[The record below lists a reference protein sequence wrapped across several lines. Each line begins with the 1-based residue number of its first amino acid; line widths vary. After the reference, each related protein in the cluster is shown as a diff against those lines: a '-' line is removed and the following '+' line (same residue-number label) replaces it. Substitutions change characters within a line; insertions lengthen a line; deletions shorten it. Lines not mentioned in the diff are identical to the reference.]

1 MMNKR
6 HSLFLFGILLLAAGC
21 AEVNYIGQSYEP
33 TTEVEIFFDEKLI
46 EYEYTIIGQAI
57 GTGSWGA
64 SNKKIQDK
72 LIQTAKRKGADAIII
87 TGLGKDNIS
96 TGDGTSTE
104 ETQINATFIRYD
116 E

>member
-1 MMNKR
+1 MTKR
-6 HSLFLFGILLLAAGC
+6 TSLLFFGFFILLAGC

-33 TTEVEIFFDEKLI
+33 TTEVELFFDDKLI
-46 EYEYTIIGQAI
+46 EQEYTIIGQAI
-57 GTGSWGA
+57 GTGSWGV
-64 SNKKIQDK
+64 SNSKIQDK

-96 TGDGTSTE
+96 TGEGTSTE

-116 E
+116 

>member
-1 MMNKR
+1 MTKR
-6 HSLFLFGILLLAAGC
+6 NSLYLFGLLFIFASC
-21 AEVNYIGQSYEP
+21 AEVNYVGQAYTP
-33 TTEVEIFFDEKLI
+33 TTEVDVFFDEKLI
-46 EYEYTIIGQAI
+46 EREYTIIGQAI
-57 GTGSWGA
+57 GTGSWGI
-64 SNKKIQDK
+64 SNEKIQDK
-72 LIQTAKRKGADAIII
+72 LIETAKKKGADAIII